1 MTIKELSNYY
11 YIDKQI
17 KQLQNKL
24 EELEEK
30 LLGSSQITDMPR
42 SGRVSKPTEDIA
54 IKIAELKKVIV
65 EKRNRL
71 IEENIFIEKYIDTVS
86 DAEIQTIIRMRFIE
100 LKNWYAIGKELGFD
114 YTWCCRKL
122 HRYMANNKKQEKQD

>member
-11 YIDKQI
+11 YINKQI

-30 LLGSSQITDMPR
+30 LLGSSQITDMPK
-42 SGRVSKPTEDIA
+42 SGRVSKPTEDA
-54 IKIAELKKVIV
+54 AVKIAELKKLIV

-71 IEENIFIEKYIDTVS
+71 IEENIFIEKYIDNVS
-86 DAEIQTIIRMRFIE
+86 DIEIQTIIRMRFIE
-100 LKNWYAIGKELGFD
+100 LKNWYEIGKELGYD

-122 HRYMANNKKQEKQD
+122 YRYIRTNKKQEKQG